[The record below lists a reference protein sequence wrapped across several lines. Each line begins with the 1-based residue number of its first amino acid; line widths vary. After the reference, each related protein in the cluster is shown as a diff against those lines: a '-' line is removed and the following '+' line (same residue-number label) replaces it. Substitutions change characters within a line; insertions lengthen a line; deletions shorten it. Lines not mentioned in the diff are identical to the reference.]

1 MFSSSTSNMR
11 GPHEHYETL
20 VESGL
25 VRADDTQRD
34 TLHKLQDLYHHLLK
48 YESNGRSGSL
58 PKGIYMWGG
67 PGCGKTFLMDM
78 FYECIPVAR
87 KRRVH
92 FHDFMIDVHKRLHR
106 LKKSG
111 SGGGNGVKALSQEL
125 FREAYLLCFDEFQV
139 TDIADAMILQQ
150 LMQHM
155 FAQGIVLV
163 ATSNRPPID
172 LYKNGLQRDLFVPF
186 IHELQRYSVVH
197 SLEASKVDYRRI
209 KSTDRANGLYLHP
222 INSVHKAL
230 FQQQFASLSREAGNI
245 SDRQLHVLPTHL
257 TVFGH
262 QVHVPAAIAGR
273 RAALFN
279 FEDLCAE
286 MLGAA
291 DFIDLGK
298 HFHTIFLKGVPR
310 LDLNNRNE
318 LRRLITLVDALYE
331 SHTQLFVLAE
341 AAPLDLLSITAAERK
356 SSIHDELF
364 AFDRTAS
371 RLLEMQ
377 SESYV
382 KDCLSRHI
390 SGISWL
396 RKKMFI
402 EEKAEPLGQNI
413 ITLRLNTLSM
423 QERQAVYAEYN
434 WGRDWTVP
442 IPAAALQA
450 FLDDA
455 NEIAGE
461 NLPETKTRNQ
471 LKAMEPDALVDYT
484 FFQQILTGKDT

>member
-1 MFSSSTSNMR
+1 M
-11 GPHEHYETL
+11 
-20 VESGL
+20 
-25 VRADDTQRD
+25 
-34 TLHKLQDLYHHLLK
+34 
-48 YESNGRSGSL
+48 
-58 PKGIYMWGG
+58 
-67 PGCGKTFLMDM
+67 
-78 FYECIPVAR
+78 
-87 KRRVH
+87 
-92 FHDFMIDVHKRLHR
+92 
-106 LKKSG
+106 
-111 SGGGNGVKALSQEL
+111 
-125 FREAYLLCFDEFQV
+125 
-139 TDIADAMILQQ
+139 
-150 LMQHM
+150 
-155 FAQGIVLV
+155 
-163 ATSNRPPID
+163 
-172 LYKNGLQRDLFVPF
+172 
-186 IHELQRYSVVH
+186 
-197 SLEASKVDYRRI
+197 
-209 KSTDRANGLYLHP
+209 HP

-230 FQQQFASLSREAGNI
+230 FQQQFASLCREAGNI

-341 AAPLDLLSITAAERK
+341 AAPLDLLSITADERK

-382 KDCLSRHI
+382 KDCLSRHN
-390 SGISWL
+390 
-396 RKKMFI
+396 
-402 EEKAEPLGQNI
+402 Q
-413 ITLRLNTLSM
+413 
-423 QERQAVYAEYN
+423 VYY
-434 WGRDWTVP
+434 P
-442 IPAAALQA
+442 
-450 FLDDA
+450 
-455 NEIAGE
+455 
-461 NLPETKTRNQ
+461 
-471 LKAMEPDALVDYT
+471 
-484 FFQQILTGKDT
+484 FFVN